1 MSNFEIELLNKIRE
15 NVSPFFESL
24 FNFFT
29 NFGGQEILILV
40 IIVIYFVFSKKIGQ
54 QLGYTIF
61 LSLLVNNTLKVI
73 VDRVRPFNHPKA
85 TYTVDEDVM
94 AHATGMSFPS
104 GHAQNSSVTY
114 FSVAMNYKQ
123 KKIWLIASII
133 VILVALS
140 RVVLGVHYP
149 SDVIVAVL
157 LGLGFAI
164 VGTKLH
170 EKYATTLKGKMILY
184 ITTAAIFL
192 PFILIYFSKINTNY
206 IGYKDLFTIYSFYLG
221 FILAVYLENRF
232 VDFNEDI
239 HLKYRIIRAV
249 IAVVIILSLM
259 LGLEFI
265 FPKDNIFFDMI
276 RYFSLSFVG
285 LGIYPIVFK
294 NSLFKTK

>member
-1 MSNFEIELLNKIRE
+1 
-15 NVSPFFESL
+15 
-24 FNFFT
+24 
-29 NFGGQEILILV
+29 
-40 IIVIYFVFSKKIGQ
+40 
-54 QLGYTIF
+54 
-61 LSLLVNNTLKVI
+61 
-73 VDRVRPFNHPKA
+73 
-85 TYTVDEDVM
+85 
-94 AHATGMSFPS
+94 
-104 GHAQNSSVTY
+104 
-114 FSVAMNYKQ
+114 
-123 KKIWLIASII
+123 
-133 VILVALS
+133 
-140 RVVLGVHYP
+140 
-149 SDVIVAVL
+149 
-157 LGLGFAI
+157 
-164 VGTKLH
+164 
-170 EKYATTLKGKMILY
+170 MILY

-259 LGLEFI
+259 LGLKFI